1 MIEKK
6 FVKEN
11 MRLLQVDEFLS
22 KEFTRAGYS
31 HSDIQRTPLSMRIM
45 VYAQKPG
52 MVIGRGGK
60 TIEAMTQA
68 LKEKFGIENPQ
79 LDVQEVENPDLD
91 STIVAKQIAAAIE
104 RGLNYKRV
112 VNLALSRIMQA
123 GALGVAIRISGKLG
137 GDVGRTEKFSL
148 GYLKFTGE
156 PAEKMRKAYATA
168 QVKLGYI
175 GIQVRILGE
184 VPKDIEAMRKVEKM
198 LAETPDA
205 VKVVEVKRE
214 VKPGEQREDAKAE
227 EKEED
232 DESEESDE
240 ENGEEEEATK
250 EEVKEVKDE
259 DYVEITDEK
268 AEEVE

>member
-6 FVKEN
+6 FIKEN
-11 MRLLQVDEFLS
+11 LRLLQVDEFLS
-22 KEFTRAGYS
+22 KEFARAGYS
-31 HSDIQRTPLSMRIM
+31 HSDIQRTPLSMRIT
-45 VYAQKPG
+45 VFAQKPG

-91 STIVAKQIAAAIE
+91 ASIISKQIAAAIE

-112 VNLALSRIMQA
+112 VNLALTRIMQA

-137 GDVGRTEKFSL
+137 GEIGRTEKFSA

-168 QVKLGYI
+168 QVKLGHI
-175 GIQVRILGE
+175 GIQVRILSE
-184 VPKDIEAMRKVEKM
+184 IPKDIEAMRKVEKE
-198 LAETPDA
+198 LAAAPEVMKT
-205 VKVVEVKRE
+205 VKVRRDMAADTAKETEPGKDGKPEGSVE
-214 VKPGEQREDAKAE
+214 GADNADGAKE
-227 EKEED
+227 
-232 DESEESDE
+232 
-240 ENGEEEEATK
+240 
-250 EEVKEVKDE
+250 E
-259 DYVEITDEK
+259 DYVEIEE
-268 AEEVE
+268 AEESGDNKE

>member
-1 MIEKK
+1 
-6 FVKEN
+6 
-11 MRLLQVDEFLS
+11 
-22 KEFTRAGYS
+22 
-31 HSDIQRTPLSMRIM
+31 
-45 VYAQKPG
+45 
-52 MVIGRGGK
+52 
-60 TIEAMTQA
+60 
-68 LKEKFGIENPQ
+68 
-79 LDVQEVENPDLD
+79 
-91 STIVAKQIAAAIE
+91 
-104 RGLNYKRV
+104 
-112 VNLALSRIMQA
+112 MQA

-214 VKPGEQREDAKAE
+214 VKPE
-227 EKEED
+227 EKEKEAKEEEN
-232 DESEESDE
+232 ESEEVSE
-240 ENGEEEEATK
+240 ENGEEAKKEGDGEAVEAKEELKEGNDEAVEDK
-250 EEVKEVKDE
+250 KEDEEEEVKDDGEAEEAKEVRDE
-259 DYVEITDEK
+259 DYVEISDK
-268 AEEVE
+268 AADAAKEVE